1 MALPPRRSAAQRAD
15 EAPRVTTETHER
27 AKRLKALGN
36 AVVPQCGYVVGC
48 VVAEVLRGGIR

>member
-1 MALPPRRSAAQRAD
+1 M
-15 EAPRVTTETHER
+15 TTETHER